1 MAKTKPTKKEKAG
14 EPTHNNSNTSLEE
27 LYAAAISSLE
37 ISDLPQALKHAEQLL
52 AAADPDLTTGKS
64 GAIPKSIALP
74 ALNLLGEI
82 CVELGE
88 QERATQ
94 YFLLAVNADPDGTI
108 PDEAGGGAE
117 KFLWLAQLSEEGG
130 ADSVKWFQKGV
141 AALKTQVAALEA
153 NSSASNGAMETGDR
167 DIAVL
172 EKRAKIATALCG
184 VSEIYMTDLSWDENA
199 EQQCEALIT
208 EALMLAPENAEVL
221 QTVAS
226 VRLSQLK
233 VEDAQSA
240 LRRSLG
246 LWKDL
251 DPEDDAVPDFSSRIS
266 LARLLMEAELE
277 VEAMEVLQRLA
288 MEDDQSVEACYLGGW
303 CLNLLADKRKA
314 AKEPTNGHNSDTEE
328 YNDTLKVS
336 RTWLLN
342 TLRLYDLQ
350 QYEDDKLKAHTLEL
364 VDLQNKVLGPPSED
378 GQGEDEVDWDEA
390 GSSDEEMS

>member
-1 MAKTKPTKKEKAG
+1 M
-14 EPTHNNSNTSLEE
+14 
-27 LYAAAISSLE
+27 
-37 ISDLPQALKHAEQLL
+37 
-52 AAADPDLTTGKS
+52 
-64 GAIPKSIALP
+64 
-74 ALNLLGEI
+74 
-82 CVELGE
+82 
-88 QERATQ
+88 
-94 YFLLAVNADPDGTI
+94 
-108 PDEAGGGAE
+108 
-117 KFLWLAQLSEEGG
+117 
-130 ADSVKWFQKGV
+130 
-141 AALKTQVAALEA
+141 
-153 NSSASNGAMETGDR
+153 
-167 DIAVL
+167 
-172 EKRAKIATALCG
+172 
-184 VSEIYMTDLSWDENA
+184 
-199 EQQCEALIT
+199 
-208 EALMLAPENAEVL
+208 
-221 QTVAS
+221 
-226 VRLSQLK
+226 
-233 VEDAQSA
+233 
-240 LRRSLG
+240 G

-328 YNDTLKVS
+328 EYNDTLKVS

-364 VDLQNKVLGPPSED
+364 VDLQNKVLGPPPED